1 VRTKEMAGTTTNEPH
16 RRLTLAYSPC
26 PNDTFIFY
34 GIASGRLTL
43 DGAAF
48 DIAHEDVETLNRAA
62 LKGTFD
68 ITKLS
73 CHAYLLVRDR
83 YHLLSAGAALG
94 YGCGPILVAREPID
108 PRSLGAHRVAVPGE
122 LTTAHLLLR
131 LFAPEAGDK
140 VFWRYDRIIDGVKA
154 GEADCGVI
162 IHEDRFVYEAAGL
175 HKVADLG
182 EWWEQETGAPI
193 PLGCIAMRRELA
205 DLYAEAFDRLV
216 QQSIGMARRDRA
228 AALPYI
234 RSHAQQMAG
243 DVLDKHIAMFVNN
256 SSVDLGEPGR
266 AAVSKLEKLA
276 RQAGVI
282 S

>member
-1 VRTKEMAGTTTNEPH
+1 MAGTTTNEPH

-26 PNDTFIFY
+26 PNDTFIFF
-34 GIASGRLTL
+34 GLASGRLTL
-43 DGAAF
+43 DGAAL

-62 LKGTFD
+62 LSETFD

-73 CHAYLLVRDR
+73 FHAYLLVRDR

-94 YGCGPILVAREPID
+94 HGCGPILVAKGPLD
-108 PRSLGAHRVAVPGE
+108 PRSLGSCRVAVPGE

-131 LFAPEAGDK
+131 LFAPEVRDR
-140 VFWRYDRIIDGVKA
+140 VFWRYDRIIEGVKS
-154 GEADCGVI
+154 GEADVGVI

-193 PLGCIAMRRELA
+193 PLGCIAMKQALA
-205 DLYAEAFDRLV
+205 DRYGEAFDDLV
-216 QQSIGMARRDRA
+216 RQSIGMARRDPE

-234 RSHAQQMAG
+234 RAHAQQMAE
-243 DVLDKHIAMFVNN
+243 DVLDQHIAMFVNDQ
-256 SSVDLGEPGR
+256 SMDLGASGR
-266 AAVSKLEKLA
+266 AAVSKLEALA